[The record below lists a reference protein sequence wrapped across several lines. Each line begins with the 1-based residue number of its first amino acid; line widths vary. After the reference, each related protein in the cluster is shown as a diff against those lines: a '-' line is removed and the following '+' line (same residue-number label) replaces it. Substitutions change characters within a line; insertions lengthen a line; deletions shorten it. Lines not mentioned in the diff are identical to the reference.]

1 MSKYLAAIRVNP
13 SYAPAY
19 YNIAVIYSELNRY
32 EEVPPLPLMCLRL
45 KNTHTTHT
53 HTQTPLT

>member
-13 SYAPAY
+13 AYAPAY

-32 EEVPPLPLMCLRL
+32 EEVLTMRQPSAPFALRGGSVAGDG
-45 KNTHTTHT
+45 
-53 HTQTPLT
+53 